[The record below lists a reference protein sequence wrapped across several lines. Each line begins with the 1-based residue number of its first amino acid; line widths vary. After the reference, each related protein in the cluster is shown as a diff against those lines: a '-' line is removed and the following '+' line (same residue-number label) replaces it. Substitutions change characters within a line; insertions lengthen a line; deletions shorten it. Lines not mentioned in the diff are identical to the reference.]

1 MICVFNPYAVYT
13 GWIDVEPFKNFFHL
27 ISGEMCPVQ
36 LGRVAELILII
47 LGFIR
52 IVYKNLSFRN
62 GVNTVFMSEQALA
75 VFKV

>member
-13 GWIDVEPFKNFFHL
+13 GWIDAEPFKNFFHL